1 MKKGITILLL
11 SSLFLLGLSPNMMAQ
26 KFGYLNFNNL
36 VVELPETKV
45 ADSKLQTY
53 SEQLGKSIQAK
64 GKALQEK
71 FMAAQ
76 DAISKELWSP
86 KKIQEEEAAITQEQQ
101 ALAQEEQNAQ
111 QQVLAKREELYK
123 PIFEKVNK
131 AIEAVGKEGGY
142 LMIFNES
149 TGVLLYDD
157 KTDDVTELVK
167 AKL

>member
-1 MKKGITILLL
+1 MYKGITILLL
-11 SSLFLLGLSPNMMAQ
+11 SSLFLLGLSPNVMAQ
-26 KFGYLNFNNL
+26 KFGYLNYNNL
-36 VVELPETKV
+36 IVELPETKV

-64 GKALQEK
+64 GQALQEK

-76 DAISKELWSP
+76 KAVESDIWSP
-86 KKIQEEEAAITQEQQ
+86 KRIQEEETKLKQEQQ
-101 ALAQEEQNAQ
+101 ALAAEEQDAQ
-111 QQVLAKREELYK
+111 QKVMAKREELYK

-149 TGVLLYDD
+149 TGILLYDSES
-157 KTDDVTELVK
+157 DDVTALVK